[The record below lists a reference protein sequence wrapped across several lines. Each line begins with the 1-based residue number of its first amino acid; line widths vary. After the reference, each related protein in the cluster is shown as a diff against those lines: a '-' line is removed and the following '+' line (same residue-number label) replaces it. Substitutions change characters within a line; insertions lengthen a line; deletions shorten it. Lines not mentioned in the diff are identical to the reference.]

1 MFVVSSLD
9 SDSSNVAVRK
19 KGSCVNIVP
28 VDRANAEKSG
38 VVDYDTDIGDDIE
51 MSIPTDPEE
60 KLCKGIRDGAALLGT
75 HAGPELM

>member
-1 MFVVSSLD
+1 MLLLVLFVVSSLD

-51 MSIPTDPEE
+51 MKVPNDP
-60 KLCKGIRDGAALLGT
+60 LAQRCGGVIDAAKF
-75 HAGPELM
+75 E